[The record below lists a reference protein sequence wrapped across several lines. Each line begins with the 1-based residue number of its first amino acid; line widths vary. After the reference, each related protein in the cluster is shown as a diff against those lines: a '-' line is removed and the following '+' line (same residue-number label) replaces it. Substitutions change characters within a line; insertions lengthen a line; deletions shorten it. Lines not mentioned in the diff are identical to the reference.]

1 MVHRRGM
8 GALNG
13 RDRTVS
19 ASVQLQLQL
28 PDPRF
33 CAISCIVTI
42 WACSRLLR
50 YHRFN
55 PRRIIRSKFYNVV
68 SVVFPPFF
76 FFFLLVPFCFQRTI
90 NLLTVSFLVD
100 SGPYTF
106 YFRHGWF
113 VSCFIK
119 SVLILPCSFRIVS
132 VSNVAEFYFHW
143 RSTAIVLFSPKLF
156 PADRFLFRF
165 VTIRNFPRITE

>member
-50 YHRFN
+50 YDRFN

-68 SVVFPPFF
+68 SVVVSS
-76 FFFLLVPFCFQRTI
+76 FFLLVPFCFQRTI

-106 YFRHGWF
+106 YFHHGWF

-119 SVLILPCSFRIVS
+119 SVFILPCSFRIVS

-143 RSTAIVLFSPKLF
+143 RSAAIVLFSLKLF

-165 VTIRNFPRITE
+165 VTIRNFPRITG